1 MKCQASLE
9 ASQQHVFE
17 CSASHMG
24 TINTENMCK
33 GTGWERAWLAAL
45 LPALEPDFCI
55 TIN

>member
-1 MKCQASLE
+1 MKCQAFLE
-9 ASQQHVFE
+9 ESQQHVFE

-24 TINTENMCK
+24 TINTENMWK
-33 GTGWERAWLAAL
+33 GTGWERAWLEVS